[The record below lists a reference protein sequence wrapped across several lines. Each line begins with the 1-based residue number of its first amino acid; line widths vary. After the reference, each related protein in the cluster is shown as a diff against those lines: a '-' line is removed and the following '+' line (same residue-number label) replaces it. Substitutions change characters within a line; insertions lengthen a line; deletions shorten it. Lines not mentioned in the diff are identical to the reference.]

1 MEYSSLITR
10 VIQGNRK
17 AQRAF
22 YDEFSGAMYSV
33 CLRYARSKEDAEDIF
48 QNAFLKSY
56 QKIQQVKEA
65 KALPGWMKSLFV
77 RECLDYYKSSH
88 QKQQFTEIQDDLLR
102 GVDLNA
108 GLESLSM
115 DELREEINKLP
126 DKCRIVFNMYII
138 DGYNHAEIGNTLGIS
153 EGTSKSQLFEAKK
166 RLKIAI
172 TQKSNYIKSLN
183 D

>member
-1 MEYSSLITR
+1 MDYSTLITQ
-10 VIQGNRK
+10 IIKGNRR
-17 AQRAF
+17 AQRDF
-22 YDEFSGAMYSV
+22 YDEFSGAMYSI

-48 QNAFLKSY
+48 QHAFLKSY
-56 QKIQQVKEA
+56 QKIQQIKDA

-77 RECLDYYKSSH
+77 RECLDYYKASH
-88 QKQQFTEIQDDLLR
+88 QKQQFTEIHDDILS

-115 DELREEINKLP
+115 DELRKEINKLP
-126 DKCRIVFNMYII
+126 DKCRLVFNMYVI
-138 DGYNHAEIGNTLGIS
+138 DGYNHSEIGKTLGIS

-172 TQKSNYIKSLN
+172 TQMSNYIKSSN
-183 D
+183 E